1 MRRGHRHIDDW
12 SPASTKAPT
21 AEAGYSLFQRPSIAA
36 NLAGSAGPKLPRGK
50 TIFDFAGNRSGFIS
64 EIMQLTALT
73 TLNWPSARERTSL
86 RDDKRNAVS
95 RKIGYSSRDGTCAD
109 SLPPKLLFR
118 FRWRLDMDS
127 LSALNAFVR
136 AAEFRNF
143 TDAGRELRLTSSAVG
158 KAILRLEER
167 HGVRLF
173 NRSTRSITLTPEGQ
187 FFLESCRRIFAEIEN
202 VEREFSDT
210 RTAPK
215 GKLRVSMPLLGGV
228 ATSIL
233 SQFMR
238 KYPDVELDMSFAE
251 HPGEIIDSGYD
262 VAVRTGEIDDS
273 RLMSRRIGSYQLAL
287 ICSPAYL
294 AQKGGSPVRVEDLE
308 DHACLHLK
316 EAATGK
322 LQRWPFGEPENLDIS
337 LPVTAVAD
345 TTEAL
350 IAFAE
355 LGMGIACVPD
365 FTVRRQLA
373 DGSLRRIMC
382 GCLEY
387 RGSLRAI
394 WPSSRFPS
402 PKLRAFIDF
411 LAKHSSADSEDPMDG
426 DTREQ
431 GLARVSE
438 L

>member
-1 MRRGHRHIDDW
+1 MRPFLARFSEPVGSVH
-12 SPASTKAPT
+12 T
-21 AEAGYSLFQRPSIAA
+21 PSWVDFI
-36 NLAGSAGPKLPRGK
+36 
-50 TIFDFAGNRSGFIS
+50 TIMPVFKFSVH
-64 EIMQLTALT
+64 T
-73 TLNWPSARERTSL
+73 
-86 RDDKRNAVS
+86 
-95 RKIGYSSRDGTCAD
+95 
-109 SLPPKLLFR
+109 
-118 FRWRLDMDS
+118 
-127 LSALNAFVR
+127 ALNAFVR

-143 TDAGRELRLTSSAVG
+143 TNAGRELRLTSSAVG

-187 FFLESCRRIFAEIEN
+187 FFLESCRRIIAEIEN
-202 VEREFSDT
+202 VEREFSET
-210 RTAPK
+210 RTAVK

-251 HPGEIIDSGYD
+251 HTAEIIDSGYD
-262 VAVRTGEIDDS
+262 VAVRMGEIDDS
-273 RLMSRRIGSYQLAL
+273 RLMSRRIGSYQLTL

-294 AQKGGSPVRVEDLE
+294 AQTGGSPVRVEDLE

-365 FTVRRQLA
+365 FTMRRQLA
-373 DGSLRRIMC
+373 DGSLRGIMR

-394 WPSSRFPS
+394 WPSSRFTS

-411 LAKHSSADSEDPMDG
+411 LAKHSFADSEDPMEDG

-431 GLARVSE
+431 GPARVSAIVPKPMTTSANSPSAS
-438 L
+438 LAKRTAQSY